1 MLNHLADDFVAPNI
15 DLLSFQA
22 SMINGISG
30 AVFQPNFR
38 CPEPATECYWE
49 ELTTLAVCGDIRR
62 VTNVTTHDCNGDDG
76 VLWCTYNFT
85 GRSESDP
92 DLSITFVY
100 SPQVTMPSMLFRS
113 FPGGDY
119 VNEVIGTLAVV
130 NVTGGEPERPIPPPT
145 EVYYSTWF
153 WCAQTFQDITASSS
167 GISQR
172 TVKTERLT
180 DLDTAIIEPNDP
192 EIALYS
198 YQSNSTG
205 MVYQV
210 TMLAAEN
217 IFSYLGTILNATV
230 YDPTYHPIAPIE
242 GQLDIGGFLSRCD
255 LNAFTQNLANTL
267 TNQIRSSNPGDN
279 ANATT
284 VLGQALYKVTFVKAR
299 WPWLIVP
306 LIETLLTTVLLAVS
320 IMLTRQQPLLKNSVV
335 AFLVHGLEGWSDN
348 ELEVPSPETM
358 EQLENMAE
366 HWTGSLDQSGQ
377 GRLKFL
383 RS

>member
-1 MLNHLADDFVAPNI
+1 
-15 DLLSFQA
+15 
-22 SMINGISG
+22 MINGISG
-30 AVFQPNFR
+30 AVFQPKFR

-76 VLWCTYNFT
+76 VLNCTYNFP
-85 GRSESDP
+85 GRSESDS

-100 SPQVTMPSMLFRS
+100 SPQVITPSMLFRS
-113 FPGGDY
+113 VPGGRDG
-119 VNEVIGTLAVV
+119 NDLIGTLAVV
-130 NVTGGEPERPIPPPT
+130 NVTGDEPEQPKPPTT

-153 WCAQTFQDITASSS
+153 WCAQTFQNITASSS

-172 TVKTERLT
+172 TAKAERLT
-180 DLDTAIIEPNDP
+180 HLDIAITEPNDP
-192 EIALYS
+192 DSPLYS
-198 YQSNSTG
+198 FQSNSTG
-205 MVYQV
+205 MMYQV
-210 TMLAAEN
+210 TKLAAEH
-217 IFSYLGTILNATV
+217 IFEYLETILNAIV

-242 GQLDIGGFLSRCD
+242 EQLDIGGFLSRCD
-255 LNAFTQNLANTL
+255 LSTFTQNLANTL

-320 IMLTRQQPLLKNSVV
+320 ILLTRQQPLLKNSVI

-348 ELEVPSPETM
+348 ELEVPSPETV

-383 RS
+383 RSRV